1 MERVDLKWEQN
12 EVEVDE
18 EEEVGGLKV
27 RSSKAIKEVTN
38 GKIETNGHA
47 DSTPMITNGTE
58 KSDLGDDQE
67 RSMEHLSDSS
77 NGVEVE
83 EGTEQN
89 EVSVQKIVALN
100 NGVEEAT
107 EKSDL
112 DDVLARST
120 EQLSDSNNEVS
131 VQQIV
136 ALNNWFEEGIEA
148 KEKSLQ
154 QIAASNNG
162 VEVEEE
168 TKPKEESVQQFAASN
183 NGVEEGTEPQE
194 ESKQHLVTYTD
205 GVEEG
210 TEPQEVSKQHLVTYT
225 DGVEEGTEPQEVS
238 VQRFLASDNGVEE
251 RTEAKEESKQHLL
264 ISAIGVEEGAEPKEV
279 SVQQFVASN
288 NGVVEGTE
296 PKKESKQ
303 HLVTSTDGVDVEEV
317 TETEEK
323 STQQI
328 VVSDNGVEEGIE
340 AKEESKQ
347 HLVSSTDEVEKGTEA
362 EEGPFRSGHS
372 VYYDKDEGI
381 WKCRACSWT
390 LLGKSLG
397 IDWTKIPRGHLD
409 KLMHYPMLDQSEL
422 LFSFGSK
429 DSNSISTPSI
439 KEKIDKIPGDEGIQE
454 SATLNIQ
461 LNGYLKSDNLSSSHA
476 QLSKDL
482 SEVHNIVRKSTTID
496 EIESADADLI
506 NDIDADVNDFDV
518 ENVIQKQNTHDLYCP
533 NCKSC
538 ITKRVIL
545 RKRKRKIRV
554 SGDNVKRNKL
564 VVVGDSKVDAS
575 HAQVA
580 GDEVHDV
587 ADSSLDGTPPLEADD
602 HQPDREP
609 ELFRCL
615 SCFSFFIPTGNGFK
629 LFRMFGEKGNQ
640 ENVKGEQTPTTN
652 KKWFS
657 IFALNKGK
665 ASVEQGNGIG
675 ANAVKNDSGVLIP
688 SDDFKD
694 RRSKS
699 LVIKESAP
707 PAHSSSEIAQ
717 DSGGKILGSKNQD
730 ANMKGK
736 MVINTVG
743 KSKNATKSQE
753 GGSVFD
759 IFDEETRNQ
768 PGTSAASKKIQGND
782 RNDELLR
789 TTGRIQVSD
798 GNIVQESVPASN
810 DRKDELLRIGGRVE
824 VSSGNLAQESLPAS
838 NDRKDD
844 LLRTGGRIQVSNGDL
859 VQESLPASN
868 DGKDEQLR
876 TGGRIQVGNGNLVQE
891 SLPASNDRKDE
902 LLRTDGRIQVSDGN
916 RVQDSV
922 PASQQNEVKLLIT
935 STKEECLT
943 IETDLKSDMAILNK
957 DPDNQFLLSSATTA
971 FALNGL
977 DENGKPKYLTQIP
990 EETEQHIEAM
1000 LSSESL
1006 VANEDNK
1013 FQLGSKDGGHHYEV
1027 SQHTIT
1033 KTNIE
1038 IHSKQPLKVDEHAL
1052 ISSVKDA
1059 LSIQDKP
1066 DNITNISVEAAANN
1080 IPSNDTIINV
1090 EAGHETTETASANL
1104 GTQIH
1109 SVEGQG
1115 TDAAEVYKIEIVKSI
1130 VFGGL
1135 AESVTSLSIVSSAT
1149 GSDTSTLNILVLAMA
1164 NLIGGLFIIFDNL
1177 WELKRDRFEQAS
1189 NQIMEKH
1196 VDRYREQ
1203 LGRRE
1208 NFTLHAVLVVLSYII
1223 FGLVPPVTYGFS
1235 FRKSDDKEL
1244 KIVAVAAASLVC
1256 ILMLATGKAYVQRAP
1271 KPYFKTISTY
1281 IILGFTVSGV
1291 SYAAGILFKRLLE
1304 KLGLFQP
1311 SSPPNLFLPEMPGT
1325 GAAWASL

>member
-154 QIAASNNG
+154 QIAASHNG

-168 TKPKEESVQQFAASN
+168 TKPKEESAQQFAASN

-194 ESKQHLVTYTD
+194 ESNQHLVTYTD
-205 GVEEG
+205 GAEEG

-238 VQRFLASDNGVEE
+238 VQRFLASNNGVEE

-296 PKKESKQ
+296 PRKESKQ
-303 HLVTSTDGVDVEEV
+303 HLVTSTDGVDVEEA

-328 VVSDNGVEEGIE
+328 VVSDNGVDEGIE

-372 VYYDKDEGI
+372 VYYDKDE
-381 WKCRACSWT
+381 
-390 LLGKSLG
+390 
-397 IDWTKIPRGHLD
+397 
-409 KLMHYPMLDQSEL
+409 
-422 LFSFGSK
+422 

-554 SGDNVKRNKL
+554 SGDDVKRNKL

-575 HAQVA
+575 HAQAA
-580 GDEVHDV
+580 GDEVRDV

-743 KSKNATKSQE
+743 KSENATKSQE

-789 TTGRIQVSD
+789 TTDRIQVSD

-810 DRKDELLRIGGRVE
+810 DRKDELLRIGGGVE

-876 TGGRIQVGNGNLVQE
+876 TGGRIQVGNGDLVQE

-916 RVQDSV
+916 RLQDSV

-935 STKEECLT
+935 STKEESLT

-990 EETEQHIEAM
+990 QETEQHIEAM

-1006 VANEDNK
+1006 VANDDNK

-1149 GSDTSTLNILVLAMA
+1149 GGDTSTSNILVLAMA

>member
-154 QIAASNNG
+154 QIAASHNG

-168 TKPKEESVQQFAASN
+168 TKPKEESAQQFAASN

-194 ESKQHLVTYTD
+194 ESNQHLVTYTD
-205 GVEEG
+205 GAEEG

-238 VQRFLASDNGVEE
+238 VQRFLASNNGVEE

-296 PKKESKQ
+296 PRKESKQ
-303 HLVTSTDGVDVEEV
+303 HLVTSTDGVDVEEA

-328 VVSDNGVEEGIE
+328 VVSDNGVDEGIE

-422 LFSFGSK
+422 FFSFGSK

-554 SGDNVKRNKL
+554 SGDDVKRNKL

-575 HAQVA
+575 HAQAA
-580 GDEVHDV
+580 GDEVRDV

-743 KSKNATKSQE
+743 KSENATKSQE

-789 TTGRIQVSD
+789 TTDRIQVSD

-810 DRKDELLRIGGRVE
+810 DRKDELLRIGGGVE

-876 TGGRIQVGNGNLVQE
+876 TGGRIQVGNGDLVQE

-916 RVQDSV
+916 RLQDSV

-935 STKEECLT
+935 STKEESLT

-990 EETEQHIEAM
+990 QETEQHIEAM

-1006 VANEDNK
+1006 VANDDNK

-1149 GSDTSTLNILVLAMA
+1149 GGDTSTSNILVLAMA